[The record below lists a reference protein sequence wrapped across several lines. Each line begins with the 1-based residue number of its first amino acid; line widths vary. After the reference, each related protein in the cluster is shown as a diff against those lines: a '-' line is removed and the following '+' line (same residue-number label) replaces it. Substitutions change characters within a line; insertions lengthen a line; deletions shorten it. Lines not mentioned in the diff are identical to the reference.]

1 MAVTI
6 SDVAKRAGVSTATVS
21 RVING
26 AANVDGGTS
35 HGCASHDGGTGL
47 CAQLDCPVAS
57 PQPGS
62 RSIGITTSDLSVAFF
77 PNVLKAVESAFLP
90 QDYATLS
97 SSTYDDPQNE
107 KKILEHMLAAARGCA
122 GRELHGTK

>member
-1 MAVTI
+1 MCPTRLP
-6 SDVAKRAGVSTATVS
+6 SRFAT
-21 RVING
+21 
-26 AANVDGGTS
+26 T
-35 HGCASHDGGTGL
+35 
-47 CAQLDCPVAS
+47 
-57 PQPGS
+57 GS

-97 SSTYDDPQNE
+97 SSTYDDPKT
-107 KKILEHMLAAARGCA
+107 KKRFWSTARAAAWMRW